1 MTIEKLK
8 KLTKLKEIKYNV
20 ENLQIDLIV
29 LKNKLIPYY
38 EKELTNKID
47 LMYKE
52 LIDILINLD
61 IKEYKL
67 LKEKNND

>member
-20 ENLQIDLIV
+20 EKLQIDLIV

-38 EKELTNKID
+38 EKELT
-47 LMYKE
+47 
-52 LIDILINLD
+52 DILINLD

-67 LKEKNND
+67 LKEKKQWLTQK

>member
-1 MTIEKLK
+1 MTIENLK
-8 KLTKLKEIKYNV
+8 KITKLKELKTNV

-38 EKELTNKID
+38 EKELNNKID

-52 LIDILINLD
+52 LIDILIVLD